1 MRPLKLTI
9 SAFGPY
15 ADETV
20 IDLAEVCRGGL
31 FLITGDTGSGKT
43 MIFDAI
49 TYALYGEAS
58 GNMRDSSMLRSKFAS
73 PDRLTFVYFE
83 FENNGKN
90 YKVYRAIGKKK
101 NKEIVVPRQICVYL
115 ICDILGQSMP
125 LVSIG
130 EYFGGRDHTTII
142 HARDKISEDCKTN
155 DVTAAQ
161 VKDIRDKIYNR

>member
-73 PDRLTFVYFE
+73 PERLTFVCFE
-83 FENNGKN
+83 FDNNGKN

-101 NKEIVVPRQICVYL
+101 NKKGTAKDEHSSDAWLEYPDGRIVTKQ
-115 ICDILGQSMP
+115 
-125 LVSIG
+125 
-130 EYFGGRDHTTII
+130 
-142 HARDKISEDCKTN
+142 K
-155 DVTAAQ
+155 DVTRAAEEILALDCERFRRTVMIPQ
-161 VKDIRDKIYNR
+161 GEFRELLYAGTAICTLP